1 MSQPTLQVP
10 ANVFDNVVGFIELS
24 SLTTKRALDE
34 IAVHRTAQE
43 KAATLRPDLLEHMIR
58 TKVVQPHQKEA
69 ADAMLGGHDT
79 TMRLLKSAIDKI
91 AELNA
96 VIASGKTKQAGD
108 LGTGVDGA
116 EVGVAAGGSYQGTGE
131 YNSLTHPI
139 VGEKNA
145 FVKESDRA
153 LMKLIG
159 K

>member
-43 KAATLRPDLLEHMIR
+43 KAASMRPDLLEHMIK
-58 TKVVQPHQKEA
+58 TKVVQPHQKQA

-79 TMRLLKSAIDKI
+79 TMKLLKSAIDKI

-96 VIASGKTKQAGD
+96 VIAGGGKQAGD

-116 EVGVAAGGSYQGTGE
+116 DVGVAAGGSYQGTGE

-145 FVKESDRA
+145 FVKESDKA
-153 LMKLIG
+153 LLKLIG

>member
-43 KAATLRPDLLEHMIR
+43 KAAALRPDLLEHMIK

-79 TMRLLKSAIDKI
+79 TMKLLKSAIDKI
-91 AELNA
+91 AELNG
-96 VIASGKTKQAGD
+96 VIAGKQKQAGD

-116 EVGVAAGGSYQGTGE
+116 EVGVAAGGVYQGTGE